1 MKVVSLLNL
10 KIRQKLLLF
19 WFGAILLSLLLLGI
33 TLSLLISRQY
43 EANAR
48 GKIAADFNTLSSE
61 LHGLRVKLERD
72 VSLLAARPDVVSI
85 TSLVDTYQDI
95 GDYQPL
101 VFDGEKRRLAR
112 LLSQQAMAST
122 LHHVSVYDSK
132 RQLIACNCASRPGSE
147 AGGYSSVQEGELTY
161 LGVEPGAPLQES
173 DSNLL
178 LSLPQRLPSGRTLQ
192 YRILDDMLVIDA
204 FMPVTRTLPDG
215 AQRVLGVVRIVEY
228 LDEEFVERIRRHTA
242 GEFMFSVGERLRYG
256 GLDGVS
262 VGATAGLPLLGET
275 DFSRSGSVWRHDDR
289 HFLGFGKLPLQGG
302 APVVFVFGVG
312 TDDLVKNFE
321 VFKTSIIAVL
331 IVMAMLVLPAG
342 FILLSRNIS
351 QPLERLAS
359 GVRALGRGDYIEL
372 DTRGSRDEIGELA
385 HAFNEMSQAL
395 RSREAGLR
403 KLSLAVEQSP
413 VSVMITD
420 PDGCIEYVNDRFV
433 EVSGY
438 SREEALGA
446 KPSLLKSGNT
456 PLERYR
462 QLWDAVLGGSVW
474 RGQLSN
480 RRKNGEL
487 YWEEA
492 VIAPVKDGHD
502 QVTHLIAVKEDIT
515 LRKSYEEQLLRQAN
529 YDSLTDL
536 PNRLLV
542 LDRLS
547 QALAY
552 AGRHELSVAVIF
564 IDLDNFKKVNDTLGH
579 AVGDALLVK
588 IAHRFGQVLRGGDTL
603 ARLGGDEFLVVI
615 PDVAG
620 QNEAGNIAE
629 KIIRT
634 LEQSIRLEGR
644 EIYIT
649 ASLGISL
656 YPTDGQ
662 DSPILMRNADAA
674 MYHAKDSGRNTYRF
688 FTPAMNENALRRLEM
703 ESRLR
708 HALKNGELSL
718 HYQPQVGADGGEL
731 LGAEALLRWHNPVL
745 GQVPPDKF
753 IPLAEDL
760 GVIHEIGEWILL
772 TACCQAYAWFGECQS
787 QFRMAVNVSPLQL
800 RDGRIVPVVRRV
812 LEQSGLPPAMLELEL
827 TEGLLMENPEEKEA
841 LLRELKRLGVTLA
854 LDDFGT
860 GYSSLSYLRRFPF
873 DILKIDRSFIRDLTT
888 DPDDAELTLSIIS
901 MAHSLRLQV
910 VAEGV
915 ETLEQLQFL
924 QAHRCDLI
932 QGFYFSKPLPAA
944 GFSAW
949 LDTDTRGRQVHDR

>member
-1 MKVVSLLNL
+1 MRVVSLLNL

-43 EANAR
+43 EASAR
-48 GKIAADFNTLSSE
+48 AKIAIDFHTLVSE
-61 LHGLRVKLERD
+61 LSGLQVKLEHQ
-72 VSLLAARPDVVSI
+72 VSLLAARADVVSI
-85 TSLVDTYQDI
+85 TSLVDTYQNV

-101 VFDGEKRRLAR
+101 VFDGEKRRLAG
-112 LLSQQAMAST
+112 LLSQQAMASN
-122 LHHVSVYDSK
+122 LQHISIYDSK
-132 RQLIACNCASRPGSE
+132 RQLIACNCASPTGGKS
-147 AGGYSSVQEGELTY
+147 GGYTSVRDGVLTY
-161 LGVEPGAPLQES
+161 LGIEQGELLRDSRFNQLQ
-173 DSNLL
+173 
-178 LSLPQRLPSGRTLQ
+178 SLPEHLPTVRTLLF
-192 YRILDDMLVIDA
+192 RLLDDQLVIDA
-204 FMPVTRTLPDG
+204 FMPVTRTFPDG
-215 AQRVLGVVRIVEY
+215 THRLLGVVRIIEY
-228 LDEEFVERIRRHTA
+228 LDDAFVEHIRQHSTA
-242 GEFMFSVGERLRYG
+242 EFMFSVGERLRYG
-256 GLDGVS
+256 GLDGVTP
-262 VGATAGLPLLGET
+262 GAATDLPQLDNA
-275 DFSRSGSVWRHDDR
+275 DFTRSEPLWRHDDK
-289 HFLGFGKLPLQGG
+289 HFLGVGKLSLQG
-302 APVVFVFGVG
+302 AQPVVFVFGISK
-312 TDDLVKNFE
+312 DELMKSFE

-342 FILLSRNIS
+342 FFLLSRNIS

-372 DTRGSRDEIGELA
+372 NTRGSRDEIGELA
-385 HAFNEMSQAL
+385 GSFNEMSRAL
-395 RSREAGLR
+395 QSREVGLR

-420 PDGCIEYVNDRFV
+420 PDGWIEYVNAHFV

-438 SREEALGA
+438 SREEALGV

-462 QLWDAVLGGSVW
+462 QLWDTVLGGSVW
-474 RGQLSN
+474 RGQLCN
-480 RRKNGEL
+480 RRKNGEI

-529 YDSLTDL
+529 YDSLTEL

-615 PDVAG
+615 PDVTG
-620 QNEAGNIAE
+620 QDEAGNIAE

-644 EIYIT
+644 DIYIT

-674 MYHAKDSGRNTYRF
+674 MYNAKDSGRNTYRF

-718 HYQPQVGADGGEL
+718 HYQPQVSADGAEL

-772 TACCQAYAWFGECQS
+772 TACRQAYTWFGERQLP
-787 QFRMAVNVSPLQL
+787 FRMAVNVSPLQL
-800 RDGRIVPVVRRV
+800 RDGRIVPVVRRA

-827 TEGLLMENPEEKEA
+827 TEGLLMEHPEEKEA
-841 LLRELKRLGVTLA
+841 LLRELKGLGVTLA

-924 QAHRCDLI
+924 QAHGCDLI

-949 LDTDTRGRQVHDR
+949 LDSDSRSRQVHDR